1 MEGGIKMSV
10 IHAPGNVSSRG
21 HRGRRKINNVMVSG
35 KIYMDHPQQANYENL
50 ANAIIETAVDD
61 YRKALRRIKIH
72 YSSALNLVSSFR
84 MARLNDVII
93 CLDVE
98 DFFRSEWYYT
108 LTDID
113 GDYLIKKLREEIMDY
128 KTIQILDQSR
138 AEREKKYVNK
148 RKTK

>member
-61 YRKALRRIKIH
+61 YRKAIRRINMH
-72 YSSALNLVSSFR
+72 YSAAWNLVSPYRLS
-84 MARLNDVII
+84 RLNDVII

-108 LTDID
+108 LTDVD
-113 GDYLIKKLREEIMDY
+113 GDYLIEKLRDEIMDL
-128 KTIQILDQSR
+128 KTIKILDLAR
-138 AEREKKYVNK
+138 AERTKKNVSKNK
-148 RKTK
+148 VK

>member
-1 MEGGIKMSV
+1 MEGGFKMSGN
-10 IHAPGNVSSRG
+10 HRAPGNVSSRG
-21 HRGRRKINNVMVSG
+21 GNCGKCLISG
-35 KIYMDHPQQANYENL
+35 KVYMDDPLQANYENL

-61 YRKALRRIKIH
+61 YRKALRRIKMH
-72 YSSALNLVSSFR
+72 YSLALNLVSPYSLL
-84 MARLNDVII
+84 RLNDVII

-108 LTDID
+108 LTDVD
-113 GDYLIKKLREEIMDY
+113 GDYLIAKLREEIMDY

-148 RKTK
+148 RKVK

>member
-1 MEGGIKMSV
+1 MEGGVKMSA

-61 YRKALRRIKIH
+61 YRNAIRIIKMR
-72 YSSALNLVSSFR
+72 YSAAWNLVSPY
-84 MARLNDVII
+84 RLSRINEVII

-108 LTDID
+108 LTDVD
-113 GDYLIKKLREEIMDY
+113 GDYLIEKLRDEIMDL
-128 KTIQILDQSR
+128 KTIKILDLAR
-138 AEREKKYVNK
+138 AERTKKNVSKNK
-148 RKTK
+148 VK

>member
-1 MEGGIKMSV
+1 MEWGIKMSV

-61 YRKALRRIKIH
+61 YRKAIRRIKMH
-72 YSSALNLVSSFR
+72 YSAAWNLVSPYRLS
-84 MARLNDVII
+84 RLNDVII

-108 LTDID
+108 LTDVD
-113 GDYLIKKLREEIMDY
+113 GDYLIEKLRDEIMDL
-128 KTIQILDQSR
+128 KTIKILDL
-138 AEREKKYVNK
+138 A
-148 RKTK
+148 